1 MNNGEKHSADE
12 VMKALQKHE
21 EGCNERHRDI
31 AKNFEETNES
41 IRETNESIKRWGI
54 GSVAFLTLVF
64 GIMSL
69 SVMIVVGIFGG
80 GRDSGPTYIQFPPYP
95 AATVQTQEVQQ
106 PVKANVVKP
115 VVDTQQ

>member
-1 MNNGEKHSADE
+1 MRNGEKHSADE

-21 EGCNERHRDI
+21 ERCNERHRDI

-54 GSVAFLTLVF
+54 GGAAFLTLVF
-64 GIMSL
+64 GI
-69 SVMIVVGIFGG
+69 MIVVGIFGG

>member
-21 EGCNERHRDI
+21 EGCNERHKDI
-31 AKNFEETNES
+31 AKKF
-41 IRETNESIKRWGI
+41 RETNESIKRWGI

-95 AATVQTQEVQQ
+95 AATVQAQEVQQ

>member
-21 EGCNERHRDI
+21 ERCNERHRDI
-31 AKNFEETNES
+31 VKNFEETNES
-41 IRETNESIKRWGI
+41 IKQWGI

-69 SVMIVVGIFGG
+69 GVMIVVGIFGG